1 MILYWFSQLTT
12 KHVLRSDQCKEG
24 VKKKGDTHPVH
35 TRISSP
41 DEPILRWIL
50 TEWEDGQ
57 CFFTNQTNQN

>member
-12 KHVLRSDQCKEG
+12 KHVLRSDQCKNG
-24 VKKKGDTHPVH
+24 GKKKGHTVH

-50 TEWEDGQ
+50 TEMEDGN

>member
-12 KHVLRSDQCKEG
+12 KHVLRSDLCKG
-24 VKKKGDTHPVH
+24 GKKKGDTHPVH

-50 TEWEDGQ
+50 TEMEDGN